1 MLTDGSASTAEFMR
15 DKCSVA
21 SGSNTGSIKI
31 NLSFGT
37 NELTSPLEANG
48 NKFNVLAI
56 SVSDSEM
63 CISVDDC
70 FTANSKSVSPDLG
83 VDGLGISS
91 ALVLPDMVVVAVVDF
106 GVDCFQEY

>member
-1 MLTDGSASTAEFMR
+1 MLPDSSASTAEFMR

-21 SGSNTGSIKI
+21 SGSNTGSIKF

-37 NELTSPLEANG
+37 KELTSSLEANG
-48 NKFNVLAI
+48 NKFIVLAI
-56 SVSDSEM
+56 SASDNEM

-70 FTANSKSVSPDLG
+70 FTAKSKSFSPDLG

-91 ALVLPDMVVVAVVDF
+91 ALVLPDMVVVAQVDF
-106 GVDCFQEY
+106 GVDCFLEY